1 MGAFAAG
8 IFGGISEP
16 SLYGIL
22 LRFRRSYYRLLPG
35 CALGGVVMGLF
46 DVKANAF
53 VFTSAL
59 TINAFDPWSGYAIGV
74 LVAFTTSLLLTL
86 FFGYRTAEEKEEAQ
100 RLIAERR
107 EAERREA
114 SRDDAAL
121 DDAHRTVEDAGTA
134 EPGDRKA
141 SDAAQG
147 SASAPV
153 AASAATT
160 ATAGAGVESGVVE
173 LDSPLAGHA
182 VPLSEVPDP
191 IFAGAKLG
199 EGVAVQPTGT
209 TVYAPADGKVLTV
222 QKSGHAVGLN
232 LDNGVQLLIHVGID
246 TVELGGEGF
255 TVHVDKKQRV
265 SAGDKL
271 ISFDPEF
278 ITARGYNLITPV
290 VVTNSAKCAGVD
302 AVEGEVTPSDTL
314 LRVFGK

>member
-1 MGAFAAG
+1 M
-8 IFGGISEP
+8 
-16 SLYGIL
+16 
-22 LRFRRSYYRLLPG
+22 
-35 CALGGVVMGLF
+35 
-46 DVKANAF
+46 
-53 VFTSAL
+53 
-59 TINAFDPWSGYAIGV
+59 
-74 LVAFTTSLLLTL
+74 
-86 FFGYRTAEEKEEAQ
+86 
-100 RLIAERR
+100 
-107 EAERREA
+107 
-114 SRDDAAL
+114 
-121 DDAHRTVEDAGTA
+121 
-134 EPGDRKA
+134 
-141 SDAAQG
+141 
-147 SASAPV
+147 
-153 AASAATT
+153 
-160 ATAGAGVESGVVE
+160 VE